1 MDDFVY
7 KVKDGLYINLTNRCT
22 NQCSFCIR
30 NLSRKFEG
38 QYPLWLD
45 KEPMTQEILNAIGD
59 PSQYSEIVFCGYGEP
74 LIRFKTVVEVAKAL
88 KERQKDVK
96 LRIDT
101 NGTANIFYG
110 RNILGEL
117 KGLIDKISVSLN
129 AHDEEVYEKL
139 CQPMFG
145 KKAFAEVIKF
155 AEEAKKVI
163 PEVEIT
169 IVKLRPIKIRKCKE
183 IAKKIGVKFRVR
195 PFYKRRYK
203 E

>member
-22 NQCSFCIR
+22 NQCTFCIR
-30 NLSRKFEG
+30 NLARKFED

-45 KEPMTQEILNAIGD
+45 REPTTQEILDAIDD

-74 LIRFKTVVEVAKAL
+74 LIRYKTVIEVAKAL
-88 KERQKDVK
+88 KEKQKDVK

-101 NGTANIFYG
+101 NGTANYFYG
-110 RNILGEL
+110 KNILGEL
-117 KGLIDKISVSLN
+117 KGLIDKISISLN

-145 KKAFAEVIKF
+145 KKAFNEVIKF
-155 AEEAKKVI
+155 TEEAKKVI

-169 IVKLRPIKIRKCKE
+169 IVKLKPIKIHKCKE
-183 IAKKIGVKFRVR
+183 IAKKLGVKFRAR
-195 PFYKRRYK
+195 PFYERKYK